1 MWRWIRG
8 WDADA
13 QVENC
18 YFPMQRAQIRKGRK
32 GQLGSWEAE
41 APPKHIQHVM
51 VQLDIWLQEASRGT
65 VEPESKERIR
75 ASCHPTSV
83 APTVAPHTVGPW
95 QVHSEVLHGERER
108 PLGRLR
114 PWACHG
120 HQVWQWGT
128 RSPMVTW
135 GLVQWFKYL
144 HMKTHTHTC
153 SNMFNGSIS
162 ESIWSTCRQSQSH
175 TRTHMYP
182 LVICY
187 IAIENG
193 WKWWFIDIYRGFSQ
207 GKWWFSIAM
216 LVDSLATNRCKAGI
230 VVESHRTLTSQLPSG
245 REAQGTADGFYAI
258 LTIYIYII
266 IL

>member
-144 HMKTHTHTC
+144 HMKTHTH
-153 SNMFNGSIS
+153 MFKYVQWFYFRIYM
-162 ESIWSTCRQSQSH
+162 IYMQTITITH
-175 TRTHMYP
+175 TH
-182 LVICY
+182 IC
-187 IAIENG
+187 
-193 WKWWFIDIYRGFSQ
+193 
-207 GKWWFSIAM
+207 
-216 LVDSLATNRCKAGI
+216 
-230 VVESHRTLTSQLPSG
+230 TLW
-245 REAQGTADGFYAI
+245 
-258 LTIYIYII
+258 
-266 IL
+266 